1 MKGSKK
7 KLNQSNN
14 LHSTDSKPYYLA
26 TKSDP
31 RRCAE
36 DTGDGEGG
44 GEGGGGGD
52 GGGGDPVEEEPA
64 LLALG
69 RLHLCCPPGLPGLG
83 RI

>member
-1 MKGSKK
+1 M
-7 KLNQSNN
+7 
-14 LHSTDSKPYYLA
+14 HSTDSKPYYLA

>member
-1 MKGSKK
+1 MSTKGIAVKQASI
-7 KLNQSNN
+7 S
-14 LHSTDSKPYYLA
+14 SYLP
-26 TKSDP
+26 TKGGTSG
-31 RRCAE
+31 CAE

-52 GGGGDPVEEEPA
+52 GGCGDLVKEEPA

-69 RLHLCCPPGLPGLG
+69 RLHLCCSPGLPGLG